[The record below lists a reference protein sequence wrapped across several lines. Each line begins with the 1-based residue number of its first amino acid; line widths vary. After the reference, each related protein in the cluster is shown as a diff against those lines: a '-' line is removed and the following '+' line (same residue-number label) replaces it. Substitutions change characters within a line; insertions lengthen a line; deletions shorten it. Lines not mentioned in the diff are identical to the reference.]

1 MPSEYVH
8 DHVRATFIEDPPGI
22 RDRHE
27 IGLDKIMWSTDYPH
41 TNSNWPNSQRIA
53 AYEFRDV
60 PEPERRQIMRDNA
73 LRQYG
78 LDEESTM
85 TVAKLDAPGFW
96 DLGPEVLK
104 VVREAAA
111 PFELRLS
118 FFALGDPDD
127 PSTAVANMLEMPPNF
142 VLPRHAHDCERLEI
156 VVRGTLEVDGEIL
169 HPGDISVARPMEMYG
184 PHVAGP

>member
-1 MPSEYVH
+1 M
-8 DHVRATFIEDPPGI
+8 ATVKFDG
-22 RDRHE
+22 
-27 IGLDKIMWSTDYPH
+27 
-41 TNSNWPNSQRIA
+41 
-53 AYEFRDV
+53 
-60 PEPERRQIMRDNA
+60 
-73 LRQYG
+73 
-78 LDEESTM
+78 
-85 TVAKLDAPGFW
+85 PGFW
-96 DLGPEVLK
+96 ELGPEVLK

-118 FFALGDPDD
+118 FFALGDPQD

-184 PHVAGP
+184 PHVAGPDGCVTLEFFSSMQGVGQVILDTPDGPEVTRYLEPRYFDDSREPGGSNARDL